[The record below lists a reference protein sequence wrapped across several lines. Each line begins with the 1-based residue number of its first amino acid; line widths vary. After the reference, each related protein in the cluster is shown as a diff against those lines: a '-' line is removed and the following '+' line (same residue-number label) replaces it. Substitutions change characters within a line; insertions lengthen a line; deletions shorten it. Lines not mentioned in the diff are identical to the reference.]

1 MEVAPHLKD
10 SLNRNFFDLL
20 GAFRQIS
27 SESVQNQLVLQRV
40 EVPEYLTLY
49 SPAINWILQC
59 IAYRAPEARRHT
71 PSYLNLF
78 SFIFTN
84 PKISNNSV
92 FSGKSVFLMLFVFPR
107 QPLLTEMMERCK
119 KLGNK

>member
-20 GAFRQIS
+20 GTFRQIS
-27 SESVQNQLVLQRV
+27 GESVQNQLVQQRV

-59 IAYRAPEARRHT
+59 IAYRAPEACCHT
-71 PSYLNLF
+71 LF
-78 SFIFTN
+78 TRAYSD
-84 PKISNNSV
+84 
-92 FSGKSVFLMLFVFPR
+92 GFLYMLKAI
-107 QPLLTEMMERCK
+107 ERWQK
-119 KLGNK
+119 WVTFF

>member
-1 MEVAPHLKD
+1 MAPHRKE

-20 GAFRQIS
+20 STFKQIS
-27 SESVQNQLVLQRV
+27 GDSVQKQLLVQRV

-59 IAYRAPEARRHT
+59 IAYRAPEVHSRSVYR
-71 PSYLNLF
+71 NLL
-78 SFIFTN
+78 IY
-84 PKISNNSV
+84 SNCNDDAV
-92 FSGKSVFLMLFVFPR
+92 FMLFVFSF

-119 KLGNK
+119 KLGNKWVLL